1 MELIEK
7 ISHYSKRSEFL
18 CLTFFF
24 LSLSLP
30 VSLSQT
36 LLLFKECNAKNDG
49 AATRCFASFFLEM
62 VVVVVA
68 F

>member
-7 ISHYSKRSEFL
+7 KYLTQKRSEL
-18 CLTFFF
+18 CLTF
-24 LSLSLP
+24 SLSLC
-30 VSLSQT
+30 VSLA
-36 LLLFKECNAKNDG
+36 FKECNAKNDG

-62 VVVVVA
+62 VVVVVVVVVA

>member
-1 MELIEK
+1 MP
-7 ISHYSKRSEFL
+7 H
-18 CLTFFF
+18 FFS
-24 LSLSLP
+24 LSLSLCL
-30 VSLSQT
+30 SLSLA
-36 LLLFKECNAKNDG
+36 LLLFKECNRAKNDG

>member
-7 ISHYSKRSEFL
+7 KYLTQKRSEL
-18 CLTFFF
+18 CLTF
-24 LSLSLP
+24 SLSLC
-30 VSLSQT
+30 VSLA
-36 LLLFKECNAKNDG
+36 LFKECNAKNDG
-49 AATRCFASFFLEM
+49 AAMRCFASFFLEM